1 MFKFVNKL
9 LGKFEFEI
17 KNEST
22 VKEVRDLFQAEFDT
36 VIYIYKLTADGRINT
51 GRGARTADDDTKLSD
66 VSCGNKAKGKIVVTK
81 DMTVG
86 NVESLFGNFFGIGIQ
101 IFEPNGKKLA
111 PNEMRLVDVK
121 NVRS

>member
-1 MFKFVNKL
+1 MFKLFKKM

-51 GRGARTADDDTKLSD
+51 GRGARTADDDTKLTD
-66 VSCGNKAKGKIVVTK
+66 VSSGNKAKGKIVVTK
-81 DMTVG
+81 EMTVG
-86 NVESLFGNFFGIGIQ
+86 NVENLFGNFFGIGIQ

-111 PNEMRLVDVK
+111 PNEMRLIDVK